1 MMKKYLIA
9 SAVALLASCMH
20 ETEPIEIQK
29 EKEKTFE
36 SNFNSTFGV
45 SESVYA
51 NHEWGTNV
59 IPLVD
64 FTNNI
69 KTRVANTNGNEWGTA
84 NGAGYL
90 DYPHPDAITKDELD
104 AVLAVFNQKGKEKYD
119 ALVDYKNFFVQQV
132 YTGTAHYRDG
142 NGADVLG
149 SNQMH
154 ELYCVTKYRQTNY
167 WPVEFAEL
175 DHYEWDY
182 INNTNNANIT
192 ANGGC
197 TLMLMSSTT
206 NWRYKSSQDGGYF
219 HEYWR
224 MEKINGN
231 YYVGFDFSAE
241 GQNPNQQVQRDF
253 IYNDWIIKIVPGKGE
268 STPVDV
274 ERVRVMCEDLASS
287 RSDFDYNDVVFDI
300 KFIKKGNTFTANI
313 ILQAIGGE
321 LPLTIGGQEVH
332 SLFNVGTGTM
342 VNTYEGRH
350 SEHEP
355 VNITVTLTRSDYTSA
370 WEAINDLP
378 VIVKTKNGPIQ
389 LTVNPGSPAEMI
401 AVPVSTEWS
410 NERESIKDKYPKFAD
425 WIRDSSV
432 TWYE

>member
-154 ELYCVTKYRQTNY
+154 ELYCVTKYRQTSY